1 MLHKLKITSYAL
13 IILLVLVLP
22 SQADEYFT
30 TVDMCAAAAQ
40 AAKRKTGYGN
50 GECVKFI
57 SIEA

>member
-30 TVDMCAAAAQ
+30 TADMCAAAAQ
-40 AAKRKTGYGN
+40 AAKR
-50 GECVKFI
+50 
-57 SIEA
+57 